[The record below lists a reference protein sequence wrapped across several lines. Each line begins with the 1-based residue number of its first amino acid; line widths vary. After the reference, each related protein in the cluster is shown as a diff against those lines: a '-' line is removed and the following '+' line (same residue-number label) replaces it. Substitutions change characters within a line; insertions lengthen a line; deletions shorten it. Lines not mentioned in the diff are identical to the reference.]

1 MCVRIHF
8 CFQIRVCYYVHHLAI
23 SLTPI
28 VRQYA
33 YKSMMLTRKGAVSL
47 EALDLAF
54 WTSCNFE
61 FVLYK

>member
-8 CFQIRVCYYVHHLAI
+8 CFQVRVCYNVHHLAF

-33 YKSMMLTRKGAVSL
+33 YKSVMLMRKGAVSL
-47 EALDLAF
+47 ETLDLAF